1 MTDQSNFEGGTSVR
15 KTERSFF
22 YLHTIDP
29 LNNHYEEISQ
39 RVTFPFFTLISN
51 PR

>member
-1 MTDQSNFEGGTSVR
+1 MTDQSNFEGAPQSEKLNGH
-15 KTERSFF
+15 F

>member
-1 MTDQSNFEGGTSVR
+1 MTAQSEKLNGHFFPAHY
-15 KTERSFF
+15 RS
-22 YLHTIDP
+22 